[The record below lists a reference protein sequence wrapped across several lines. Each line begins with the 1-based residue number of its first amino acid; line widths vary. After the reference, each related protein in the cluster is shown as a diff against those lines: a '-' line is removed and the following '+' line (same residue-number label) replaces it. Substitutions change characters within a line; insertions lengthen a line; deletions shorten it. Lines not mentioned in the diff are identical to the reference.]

1 MDDFAADLARLLA
14 DAAADAASS
23 ERSQARLLRQVAEEE
38 ATFVGVAVDLAERGT
53 GVVVRTS
60 SGRAHRGV
68 LLAVGRDFVVVRD
81 PSGHGA
87 PAFVALAAVT
97 TLRPQPG
104 TGGGGL
110 DTAGARSAPRDVSLA
125 AVLTALAAERPRLQV
140 GLVSGSDEPVAGEL
154 RSAGVDVLTV
164 RLDGDAGLRVHVALA
179 AVAEVLLLDA

>member
-1 MDDFAADLARLLA
+1 VDDFAADLARLLA

-87 PAFVALAAVT
+87 PAFVALVAVT

-104 TGGGGL
+104 IGGGL
-110 DTAGARSAPRDVSLA
+110 DTAGARAAPRDVSLA
-125 AVLTALAAERPRLQV
+125 AVLTALAAERPRVQV
-140 GLVSGSDEPVAGEL
+140 GLVAGSAEPVAGEL
-154 RSAGVDVLTV
+154 RSAGVDVVTV
-164 RLDGDAGLRVHVALA
+164 RLDGDAGLLAHVPLA